1 MHVMHCHDL
10 GDGEQQRPKQLDGRD
25 AFEQAAKDNEGDD
38 RHDHKASVPTGHG
51 LHELSQLS
59 RESRLGQAQAI
70 SDALPVM
77 SRMAPA
83 TRHLIPTPCKGLVNS
98 AGFGWDVGFKD
109 TDSALL
115 RATFEVNVLAA
126 FSISREAA
134 LLMRAHKQGAIVHI
148 SSVSGLV
155 GNRGRAAYG
164 ITKAGLINLTQ
175 VMANELAQEGIRVN
189 CVCPGPIMTPL
200 AMQVHTEQVQ
210 ETWKSAVPMHRYGTP
225 REVAQAICFLLDT
238 EKTAYMTGQIIS
250 VDGGFVNTGL
260 LA

>member
-1 MHVMHCHDL
+1 MQDSWMVVTGAASGIGLATVELLLEQGAYVLALDNNAEKL
-10 GDGEQQRPKQLDGRD
+10 AALTEQFNRYGDHLSAELLDITDEARIAPLLKRYHSQRPVG
-25 AFEQAAKDNEGDD
+25 
-38 RHDHKASVPTGHG
+38 
-51 LHELSQLS
+51 
-59 RESRLGQAQAI
+59 
-70 SDALPVM
+70 
-77 SRMAPA
+77 
-83 TRHLIPTPCKGLVNS
+83 GLVNS
-98 AGFGWDVGFKD
+98 AGFGRDVTFLE

-134 LLMRAHKQGAIVHI
+134 LLMRECKQGAIVHI

-225 REVAQAICFLLDT
+225 REVAQAICFLLNT

>member
-1 MHVMHCHDL
+1 MQHSWMVVTGAASGIGLATVELLLEQGAYVLALDNNAEKL
-10 GDGEQQRPKQLDGRD
+10 GALTEQFKHYGDHLATELLDITDEARIAPVLETYHLQRPIG
-25 AFEQAAKDNEGDD
+25 
-38 RHDHKASVPTGHG
+38 
-51 LHELSQLS
+51 
-59 RESRLGQAQAI
+59 
-70 SDALPVM
+70 
-77 SRMAPA
+77 
-83 TRHLIPTPCKGLVNS
+83 GLVNS
-98 AGFGWDVGFKD
+98 AGFGRDVTFLN

-134 LLMRAHKQGAIVHI
+134 LLMREHRQGAIVHI

-210 ETWKSAVPMHRYGTP
+210 DTWKSAVPMHRYGTP
-225 REVAQAICFLLDT
+225 REVAQAICFLLDS

>member
-1 MHVMHCHDL
+1 MQNSWMVVTGAASGIGLATVELLLEQGEYVLALDNNAEKLAALMEQFKHY
-10 GDGEQQRPKQLDGRD
+10 GDQLAAELLDITDEARIAPVLETYHLQRPIG
-25 AFEQAAKDNEGDD
+25 
-38 RHDHKASVPTGHG
+38 
-51 LHELSQLS
+51 
-59 RESRLGQAQAI
+59 
-70 SDALPVM
+70 
-77 SRMAPA
+77 
-83 TRHLIPTPCKGLVNS
+83 GLVNS
-98 AGFGWDVGFKD
+98 AGFGRDVTFLD

-134 LLMRAHKQGAIVHI
+134 LLMREHKQGAIVHI
-148 SSVSGLV
+148 SSVSDLV

-225 REVAQAICFLLDT
+225 REVAQAICFLLNS

>member
-1 MHVMHCHDL
+1 MQHSWMVVTGAASGIGLATVELLLEQGAYVLALDNNAEKLAALTEQFKHY
-10 GDGEQQRPKQLDGRD
+10 GDRLAAELLDITDEARIGPLLQSYHAQRPVG
-25 AFEQAAKDNEGDD
+25 
-38 RHDHKASVPTGHG
+38 
-51 LHELSQLS
+51 
-59 RESRLGQAQAI
+59 
-70 SDALPVM
+70 
-77 SRMAPA
+77 
-83 TRHLIPTPCKGLVNS
+83 GLVNS
-98 AGFGWDVGFKD
+98 AGFGRDVTFLN

-134 LLMRAHKQGAIVHI
+134 LLMREHKQGAIVHI

-225 REVAQAICFLLDT
+225 REVAQAICFLLDS

>member
-1 MHVMHCHDL
+1 MRDSWMVVTGAASGIGLASVELLLEQGAYVLALDNNAEKLASLADQFKSC
-10 GDGEQQRPKQLDGRD
+10 GERLATELLDITDEARIGPLLQTYHAQRPVG
-25 AFEQAAKDNEGDD
+25 
-38 RHDHKASVPTGHG
+38 
-51 LHELSQLS
+51 
-59 RESRLGQAQAI
+59 
-70 SDALPVM
+70 
-77 SRMAPA
+77 
-83 TRHLIPTPCKGLVNS
+83 GLVNS
-98 AGFGWDVGFKD
+98 AGFGRDVSFLD

-134 LLMRAHKQGAIVHI
+134 LLMREHKQGAIVHI
-148 SSVSGLV
+148 ASVSGLV

-225 REVAQAICFLLDT
+225 HEVAQAICFLLDT
-238 EKTAYMTGQIIS
+238 EKTSYMTGQIIS

>member
-1 MHVMHCHDL
+1 MQNSWMIVTGAASGIGLATVELLLEQGAYVLALDNNAEKL
-10 GDGEQQRPKQLDGRD
+10 AALTEQFNRYGDHLAAELLDITDEARIGPLLRPYHSQRPVG
-25 AFEQAAKDNEGDD
+25 
-38 RHDHKASVPTGHG
+38 
-51 LHELSQLS
+51 
-59 RESRLGQAQAI
+59 
-70 SDALPVM
+70 
-77 SRMAPA
+77 
-83 TRHLIPTPCKGLVNS
+83 GLVNS
-98 AGFGWDVGFKD
+98 AGFGRDVTFLE

-134 LLMRAHKQGAIVHI
+134 LLMREHKQGAIVHI

>member
-1 MHVMHCHDL
+1 MQNSWMVVTGAASGIGLATVELLLEQGAYVLALDNNAEKLAALAEQLKHY
-10 GDGEQQRPKQLDGRD
+10 GDHLAAELLDITDEARIAPVLETYHSQRPIG
-25 AFEQAAKDNEGDD
+25 
-38 RHDHKASVPTGHG
+38 
-51 LHELSQLS
+51 
-59 RESRLGQAQAI
+59 
-70 SDALPVM
+70 
-77 SRMAPA
+77 
-83 TRHLIPTPCKGLVNS
+83 GLVNS
-98 AGFGWDVGFKD
+98 AGFGRDVTFLN

-134 LLMRAHKQGAIVHI
+134 LLMREHKQGAIVHI

-210 ETWKSAVPMHRYGTP
+210 EIWKSAVPMHRYGTP
-225 REVAQAICFLLDT
+225 REVAQAICFLLDS

>member
-1 MHVMHCHDL
+1 MQHSWMVVTGAASGIGLATVELLLEQGAYVLALDNNAEKL
-10 GDGEQQRPKQLDGRD
+10 GALTEQFKHYGDHLADELLDITDEARIAPVLETYHLQRPIG
-25 AFEQAAKDNEGDD
+25 
-38 RHDHKASVPTGHG
+38 
-51 LHELSQLS
+51 
-59 RESRLGQAQAI
+59 
-70 SDALPVM
+70 
-77 SRMAPA
+77 
-83 TRHLIPTPCKGLVNS
+83 GLVNS
-98 AGFGWDVGFKD
+98 AGFGRDVTFLN

-134 LLMRAHKQGAIVHI
+134 LLMREHRQGAIVHI

-225 REVAQAICFLLDT
+225 REVAQAICFLLDS

-250 VDGGFVNTGL
+250 VDGGFVTTGL

>member
-1 MHVMHCHDL
+1 MQDSWMVVTGAASGIGLATVELLLEQGAYVLALDNNAEKL
-10 GDGEQQRPKQLDGRD
+10 AALTEQFNRYGDHLAAELLDITDEARIAPLLKRYHAQRPVG
-25 AFEQAAKDNEGDD
+25 
-38 RHDHKASVPTGHG
+38 
-51 LHELSQLS
+51 
-59 RESRLGQAQAI
+59 
-70 SDALPVM
+70 
-77 SRMAPA
+77 
-83 TRHLIPTPCKGLVNS
+83 GLVNS
-98 AGFGWDVGFKD
+98 AGFGRDVTFLE

-134 LLMRAHKQGAIVHI
+134 LLMREYKQGAIVHI
-148 SSVSGLV
+148 SSVSGLL

-238 EKTAYMTGQIIS
+238 EKTAYMTGQVIS

>member
-1 MHVMHCHDL
+1 MKNSWMIVTGAASGIGL
-10 GDGEQQRPKQLDGRD
+10 ATVELLLEQGAYVLALDNNPEKLATLTEQFNRYGNHLAAELLDITDEARIGPLLRRYHFQRPVG
-25 AFEQAAKDNEGDD
+25 
-38 RHDHKASVPTGHG
+38 
-51 LHELSQLS
+51 
-59 RESRLGQAQAI
+59 
-70 SDALPVM
+70 
-77 SRMAPA
+77 
-83 TRHLIPTPCKGLVNS
+83 GLVNS
-98 AGFGWDVGFKD
+98 AGFGRDVTFLE

-134 LLMRAHKQGAIVHI
+134 LLMREHKQGAIVHI

-225 REVAQAICFLLDT
+225 REVAQAICFLLDS